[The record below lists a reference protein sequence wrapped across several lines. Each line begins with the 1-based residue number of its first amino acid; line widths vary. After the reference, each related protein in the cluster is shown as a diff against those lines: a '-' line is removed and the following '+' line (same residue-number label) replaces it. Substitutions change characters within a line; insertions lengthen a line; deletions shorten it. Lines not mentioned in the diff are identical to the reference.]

1 MRNDYSLGVCA
12 DAMIAFIPYS
22 FLSGERLFPTTIPNL
37 MCYFFFWLSAAYLM
51 LGVYFGI
58 GTLGVDGGFF
68 LQLYPTFVFCIYGV
82 GIGDFGVHRVLLY

>member
-1 MRNDYSLGVCA
+1 
-12 DAMIAFIPYS
+12 
-22 FLSGERLFPTTIPNL
+22 
-37 MCYFFFWLSAAYLM
+37 M